1 VRRRRIVGRGLRV
14 MTAIP
19 SRAGGVD
26 ELSTPIAVNSCRRFD
41 GPLKER
47 RSAAEVGRPSWPA

>member
-26 ELSTPIAVNSCRRFD
+26 ELSTPIAVNSCLRFD

-47 RSAAEVGRPSWPA
+47 RSAAEVGRPS